1 MQLPYLLCIKNN
13 LMDGKTYLM
22 IIYGSYFI
30 STVILSFLI
39 NGLFLKFAS
48 TLGIR
53 NANETIIR
61 WSPKAKPSLGGI
73 SFYIIFLIS
82 IASYPIF
89 FEQSRELFSK
99 PLLGVLAAST
109 LAFLMGLSDDAYNTK
124 PLLKL
129 IIQICCGLILISTG
143 TYINIFSNV
152 FINYGLTLFWVVGL
166 MNSINMLDNMD
177 AITSIV
183 SITIIIGA
191 LFILYINNDNYSIH
205 ILLLIGV
212 LAALIGFLFFNWHP
226 SKMFMGDTGSQF
238 LGLFLAAMGII
249 YFWNT
254 PDIHGQLIQSK
265 QFFVTIL
272 AFAIPIIDTTTVT
285 INRLL
290 KGKSPFVGG
299 KDHTTHSLFF
309 MGLTEK
315 RIAILF
321 LAICLMSMF
330 FNVLIIKY
338 IDNWGYIHIV
348 LFSIYYLALF
358 WFLYAPTRKHGH

>member
-1 MQLPYLLCIKNN
+1 
-13 LMDGKTYLM
+13 MDGKLYL
-22 IIYGSYFI
+22 ILIYSSYFI

-39 NGLFLKFAS
+39 NGLFLKFAT

-53 NANETIIR
+53 NPDETIIR
-61 WSPKAKPSLGGI
+61 WSPQAKPSLGGI

-89 FEQSRELFSK
+89 FEQSRVLFSK
-99 PLLGVLAAST
+99 PLLGILAAST

-129 IIQICCGLILISTG
+129 IIQIFCGLILISTG
-143 TYINIFSNV
+143 TYINIFGSV
-152 FINYGLTLFWVVGL
+152 YINYGLTLFWVVGL

-177 AITSIV
+177 GITTLV
-183 SITIIIGA
+183 SITIILNA
-191 LFILYINNDNYSIH
+191 LLILYLDHNNYSIH
-205 ILLLIGV
+205 IMLLIGV
-212 LAALIGFLFFNWHP
+212 LAALLGFLFFNWHP
-226 SKMFMGDTGSQF
+226 SRMFMGDTGSQF

-254 PDIHGQLIQSK
+254 PDVHGNLIRSK

-272 AFAIPIIDTTTVT
+272 TFAIPIIDTTTVT
-285 INRLL
+285 INRLR

-315 RIAILF
+315 RIAILY
-321 LAICLMSMF
+321 LIICLVSML

-338 IDNWGYIHIV
+338 IDNWSYLHV
-348 LFSIYYLALF
+348 TLFSIYFLALF
-358 WFLYAPTRKHGH
+358 WFLYAPARKYGR

>member
-1 MQLPYLLCIKNN
+1 MDAKLYLILVYI
-13 LMDGKTYLM
+13 
-22 IIYGSYFI
+22 SYFI

-39 NGLFLKFAS
+39 NGLFLKFAT

-53 NANETIIR
+53 NTNETIIR
-61 WSPKAKPSLGGI
+61 WSPKSKPSLGGI

-89 FEQSRELFSK
+89 FEQSRVLFSK
-99 PLLGVLAAST
+99 PLLGILAACT

-124 PLLKL
+124 PLLKF
-129 IIQICCGLILISTG
+129 IIQVCCALILISTG
-143 TYINIFSNV
+143 TYISIFSNTFV
-152 FINYGLTLFWVVGL
+152 NYAITLFWVVGL

-177 AITSIV
+177 GITTLV
-183 SITIIIGA
+183 SITIILSA
-191 LFILYINNDNYSIH
+191 LFILYLNNDNYSIH

-254 PDIHGQLIQSK
+254 PDVHGKLIQSK

-272 AFAIPIIDTTTVT
+272 TFAIPIIDTTTVT

-315 RIAILF
+315 RIAL
-321 LAICLMSMF
+321 LYLGICFVSMF
-330 FNVLIIKY
+330 FNLLIIKY
-338 IDNWGYIHIV
+338 IEDWGYLHIV
-348 LFSIYYLALF
+348 LFSVYYSALF
-358 WFLYAPTRKHGH
+358 WFLYAPARKHNR

>member
-1 MQLPYLLCIKNN
+1 
-13 LMDGKTYLM
+13 MDGKLYL
-22 IIYGSYFI
+22 ILVYSSYFI

-53 NANETIIR
+53 NANETVIR
-61 WSPKAKPSLGGI
+61 WSPQAKPSLGGI

-89 FEQSRELFSK
+89 FEQSKVLFSK
-99 PLLGVLAAST
+99 PLLGILAACT
-109 LAFLMGLSDDAYNTK
+109 LAFLMGLSDDAYNTR
-124 PLLKL
+124 PLLKFM
-129 IIQICCGLILISTG
+129 IQVGCGLILIFTG
-143 TYINIFSNV
+143 TYIKFLSGNDPVPVPAKLYFD
-152 FINYGLTLFWVVGL
+152 YALTLFWVVGL

-177 AITSIV
+177 GITTLV
-183 SITIIIGA
+183 SITIILSA
-191 LFILYINNDNYSIH
+191 LFILYLNNDNYSIH

-254 PDIHGQLIQSK
+254 PDVHGKLIQSK

-272 AFAIPIIDTTTVT
+272 TFAIPIIDTTTVT
-285 INRLL
+285 INRLR

-315 RIAILF
+315 RIAILYVG
-321 LAICLMSMF
+321 ICFVSMF
-330 FNVLIIKY
+330 FNLLIIKY
-338 IDNWGYIHIV
+338 IEHWGYLHIF
-348 LFSIYYLALF
+348 LFTVYYAALF
-358 WFLYAPTRKHGH
+358 WFLYAPARKHSR

>member
-1 MQLPYLLCIKNN
+1 MDAKLYLILVYI
-13 LMDGKTYLM
+13 
-22 IIYGSYFI
+22 SYFI

-39 NGLFLKFAS
+39 NGLFLKFAT

-61 WSPKAKPSLGGI
+61 WSPKSKPSLGGI

-89 FEQSRELFSK
+89 FEQSRVLFSK
-99 PLLGVLAAST
+99 PLLGILAACT

-124 PLLKL
+124 PLLKF
-129 IIQICCGLILISTG
+129 IIQVCCALILISTG
-143 TYINIFSNV
+143 TYISIFSNAFV
-152 FINYGLTLFWVVGL
+152 NYAITLFWVVGL

-177 AITSIV
+177 GITTLV
-183 SITIIIGA
+183 SITIILSA
-191 LFILYINNDNYSIH
+191 LFILYLNNDNYSIH

-254 PDIHGQLIQSK
+254 PDVHGKLIQSK

-272 AFAIPIIDTTTVT
+272 TFAIPIIDTTTVT

-315 RIAILF
+315 RIAL
-321 LAICLMSMF
+321 LYLGICFVSMF
-330 FNVLIIKY
+330 FNLLIIKY
-338 IDNWGYIHIV
+338 IEDWGYLHII
-348 LFSIYYLALF
+348 LFSIYYSALF
-358 WFLYAPTRKHGH
+358 WFLYAPARKHNR